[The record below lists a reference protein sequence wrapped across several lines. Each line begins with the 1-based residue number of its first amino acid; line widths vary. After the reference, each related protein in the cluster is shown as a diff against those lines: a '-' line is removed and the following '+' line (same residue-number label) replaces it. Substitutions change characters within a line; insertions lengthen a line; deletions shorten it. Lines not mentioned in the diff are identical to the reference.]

1 MKLFALFGLICFLD
15 NNQWGES
22 CVNFW
27 EDPVVH
33 YRSLAECDN
42 AGKRKGLEIRAYF
55 DKQGLKITQGE
66 LWCIESKQR
75 ES

>member
-22 CVNFW
+22 CINFW

-33 YRSLAECDN
+33 YKSLEACDA
-42 AGKRKGLEIRAYF
+42 AGKRKGLELRAYF
-55 DKQGLKITQGE
+55 EKNGLKITQGE

>member
-1 MKLFALFGLICFLD
+1 MKLYALFGLICFLD

-27 EDPVVH
+27 EDPVIH
-33 YRSLAECDN
+33 YRSLGECDA
-42 AGKRKGLEIRAYF
+42 AGKRKGLELRAYF
-55 DKQGLKITQGE
+55 DKNGLKITQGE